1 MSRSHSRRRF
11 LAGAS
16 TAAVTAVA
24 GCSGILKSAVSS
36 IFEDVNVI
44 NNTDQPVSGSIT
56 VTDPNNETVLDE
68 TFELTS
74 SDRTDTPTPETG
86 TETASGAVRYPD
98 VFTMT
103 GSYTVAVTLGEDSAI
118 DGVREAEETVTVEDT
133 DNTNV
138 LVTLGGTEE
147 TDESIGIGAV
157 DTSDDTDT
165 ETG

>member
-1 MSRSHSRRRF
+1 
-11 LAGAS
+11 
-16 TAAVTAVA
+16 
-24 GCSGILKSAVSS
+24 VSS

-68 TFELTS
+68 VFELTS
-74 SDRTDTPTPETG
+74 GDRTATSTPETG
-86 TETASGAVRYPD
+86 TETASGAVRYAD
-98 VFTMT
+98 VFTTT
-103 GSYTVAVTLGEDSAI
+103 GSYTVAVTLGKDSAI
-118 DGVREAEETVTVEDT
+118 DGVREAEEAVAVEDT

-138 LVTLGGTEE
+138 LVTLGETEE
-147 TDESIGIGAV
+147 TDESISIGAI

>member
-1 MSRSHSRRRF
+1 ME
-11 LAGAS
+11 
-16 TAAVTAVA
+16 
-24 GCSGILKSAVSS
+24 SAVSS

-74 SDRTDTPTPETG
+74 GDRTATPTPETG
-86 TETASGAVRYPD
+86 TETASGAVRYAD
-98 VFTMT
+98 VFTTT
-103 GSYTVAVTLGEDSAI
+103 GSYTVAVTLGEGSGI
-118 DGVREAEETVTVEDT
+118 NGVREAEETVPVEDT

-138 LVTLGGTEE
+138 LVTLGETEQ
-147 TDESIGIGAV
+147 TDEPIGISAI